1 MALRL
6 SGSVYFYI
14 FVRFSLCS
22 SLYLV
27 LRDKE
32 IVKYWQI
39 CQGRCQKKIMTE
51 AVPMV
56 TFFSHVFRVSRA
68 RNETEVSASVCLI
81 LQATALFVRQA
92 TEPASVQSLCHLKNQ
107 EIRTTSPGLC
117 KSCLVFTVCRWPHL
131 LAHVVY

>member
-1 MALRL
+1 MAPRL

-32 IVKYWQI
+32 IVKYWQF
-39 CQGRCQKKIMTE
+39 CQSRCQKKIMTE

-92 TEPASVQSLCHLKNQ
+92 TEPACVQSLCHLKNQ
-107 EIRTTSPGLC
+107 VDT
-117 KSCLVFTVCRWPHL
+117 HY
-131 LAHVVY
+131 LARVM

>member
-1 MALRL
+1 MAPRL
-6 SGSVYFYI
+6 CGSVYFYI

-56 TFFSHVFRVSRA
+56 TFFSHVSLGFHARVM
-68 RNETEVSASVCLI
+68 TEASATVCLI
-81 LQATALFVRQA
+81 VATAVKPRSLPVYSR
-92 TEPASVQSLCHLKNQ
+92 SV
-107 EIRTTSPGLC
+107 
-117 KSCLVFTVCRWPHL
+117 
-131 LAHVVY
+131 A